1 MSKYGAISGPYFPVF
16 GLNTEIYS
24 GNLCIQS
31 EYWKIRTRNNSVFEH
46 FSRSTASQKI
56 HALFTVASYI
66 TFDKKRTLLN
76 KVIIY
81 QFNYCPLVWMRH
93 HRGLNNRIKHLHE
106 SALRSDK
113 NLNLR
118 LWLNMSSLLLL
129 MSKTYIISW
138 PRYYF
143 QYRDII
149 S

>member
-1 MSKYGAISGPYFPVF
+1 MKSV
-16 GLNTEIYS
+16 
-24 GNLCIQS
+24 Q
-31 EYWKIRTRNNSVFEH
+31 IRTRNNSVLEH

-113 NLNLR
+113 NVTL
-118 LWLNMSSLLLL
+118 SLD
-129 MSKTYIISW
+129 
-138 PRYYF
+138 
-143 QYRDII
+143 QDILTKLKVI
-149 S
+149 FLQIL